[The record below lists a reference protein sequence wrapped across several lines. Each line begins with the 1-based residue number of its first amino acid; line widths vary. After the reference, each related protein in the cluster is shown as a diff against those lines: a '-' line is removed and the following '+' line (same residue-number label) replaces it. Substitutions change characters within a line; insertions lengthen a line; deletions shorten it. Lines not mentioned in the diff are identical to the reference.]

1 MKKIKL
7 LKKLMLFIF
16 LISLIAMIFSSQLP
30 VIHTLKQLWNE
41 YIYSNSHFEIIKSI
55 WESKLV
61 LEVKRNWFT
70 VSKYTL
76 LLYAILSIFSK
87 KVTRTWSDPWGSF
100 YCIKAAYQE
109 LVRSFTDVD
118 TSNNKLL
125 YVVAANAS
133 VVAFS
138 EVFNMTKLKRLS
150 LGDYI
155 SANSKSQYVINTSP
169 INMTNLSVEIN
180 NTSIAVLI
188 GQTVKLLNEGES
200 INVFVNDEGN
210 ILFEKEGNT
219 LFLTLTALP

>member
-1 MKKIKL
+1 
-7 LKKLMLFIF
+7 
-16 LISLIAMIFSSQLP
+16 MIFSSQLP

-76 LLYAILSIFSK
+76 LLYVILSFFSK
-87 KVTRTWSDPWGSF
+87 KVTRTWSDPRASF
-100 YCIKAAYQE
+100 YYIKAAYQE
-109 LVRSFTDVD
+109 FVRSFTDVD